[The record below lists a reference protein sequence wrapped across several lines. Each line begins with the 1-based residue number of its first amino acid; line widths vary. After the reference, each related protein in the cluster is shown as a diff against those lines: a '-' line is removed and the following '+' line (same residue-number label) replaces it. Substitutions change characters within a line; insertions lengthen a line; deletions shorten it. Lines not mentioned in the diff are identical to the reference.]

1 MKIQNDILNA
11 FHLNG
16 EIKTLEGGQN
26 TSVRVNDAVL
36 KPVGDN
42 VQFCEWSLGILNEID
57 PHKYR
62 LSKPIISCNGTFIY
76 NGWCCSRFEPGEH
89 RDGDIKNKLEVSRL
103 FHHDLADI
111 NITNIPIGNDPWS
124 ISQCIAWQKENLPQ
138 NISKAAYKILEE
150 LITKVKL
157 NGYYK
162 VQIVHAD
169 LSGNILFDK
178 ILDPLIIDFSPTVA
192 PVEYAEAILVCDC
205 IAWQG
210 SPITDLGLLGNSEY
224 IIEMILRAVIFRL
237 SVAAIFAG
245 DNQDK
250 FIEEYQNFKSILDY
264 IGYKL
269 SDHCTLTKLIL

>member
-1 MKIQNDILNA
+1 MKIQDEILNA
-11 FHLNG
+11 FNLNG
-16 EIKTLEGGQN
+16 ELKPLKGGQN

-42 VQFCEWSLGILNEID
+42 VQVNEWLLGILNEID
-57 PHKYR
+57 PYKYR
-62 LSKPIISCNGTFIY
+62 LAKPVISNDGTFIY
-76 NGWCCSRFEPGEH
+76 NGWCCTRFEPGEH

-111 NITNIPIGNDPWS
+111 DITNIPIGDDPWS
-124 ISQCIAWQKENLPQ
+124 VSQGIVWQKENLPQ
-138 NISKAAYKILEE
+138 NISKTAYKILEE
-150 LITKVKL
+150 LISKATLKG
-157 NGYYK
+157 NYK
-162 VQIVHAD
+162 VQVIHAD

-178 ILDPLIIDFSPTVA
+178 VLDPLIIDFSPTIA

-264 IGYKL
+264 IDCKL
-269 SDHCTLTKLIL
+269 SCILDCNKNR